1 MGVGSQDAIK
11 QFQAF
16 IDQGLSLSLP
26 FSVFVFSLSLSHFL
40 IFVACF
46 ESATMVVEEPL
57 RTTFQVSI
65 LHFHWSLSL
74 TQLLLSLSFIWLLWS
89 IMYGTGWVGFRAA
102 QSETFNGFFI
112 LLLNLG
118 FYWLPTST
126 VAGYL
131 TRNVSQMRSDDFNSL
146 SRILSTI

>member
-65 LHFHWSLSL
+65 LHFHSILLFDSTL
-74 TQLLLSLSFIWLLWS
+74 TFSLSFI
-89 IMYGTGWVGFRAA
+89 
-102 QSETFNGFFI
+102 
-112 LLLNLG
+112 
-118 FYWLPTST
+118 
-126 VAGYL
+126 
-131 TRNVSQMRSDDFNSL
+131 SL
-146 SRILSTI
+146 R